1 MRYRRVSYRYS
12 LVLTGVQGPPWD
24 DPRVIDGMRT
34 RFAQT
39 FWRPAADVCESAR
52 GFEITVDLAGVD
64 QDDLDVVLFED
75 AVIVEGKRQATHCGP
90 NVVFHVAEIHQ
101 GPFRL
106 ELTLPAII
114 DQTDVEARYEQGL
127 LRISLSK
134 LRREAKTR

>member
-12 LVLTGVQGPPWD
+12 LVLTGVQAQPWD
-24 DPRVIDGMRT
+24 DPRVNDGLRV

-39 FWRPAADVCESAR
+39 YWRPAADVCESAR
-52 GFEITVDLAGVD
+52 AFEITVDLAGVD
-64 QDDLDVVLFED
+64 QEDLDVVLFED
-75 AVIVEGKRQATHCGP
+75 AVIVEGKRHAHCGP

-114 DQTDVEARYEQGL
+114 DQDAVEAHYERGL
-127 LRISLSK
+127 LRISVPK
-134 LRREAKTR
+134 LRREANTR